1 VLSDRNPLVISRQ
14 MLGMFAAE
22 IGRLSPDVH
31 KARCAHAHKSPPL
44 FARVRV
50 VKLAP
55 TALALCAEA
64 CVRSTAQWPA
74 LRLHAALASAR

>member
-31 KARCAHAHKSPPL
+31 KARRSARRAARRRCVGRESA
-44 FARVRV
+44 ARVR
-50 VKLAP
+50 A
-55 TALALCAEA
+55 
-64 CVRSTAQWPA
+64 
-74 LRLHAALASAR
+74 HAAAQLGAAPW